1 MANKPRTD
9 AAIARTREQLAADVD
24 VFLKSGNKIKQIP
37 MGLSGQ
43 GPSSGGRKQLVL
55 KPRRA

>member
-1 MANKPRTD
+1 MANRARTD

-24 VFLKSGNKIKQIP
+24 TFLKSGNKIKHIP
-37 MGLSGQ
+37 MGVSGQ
-43 GPSSGGRKQLVL
+43 NPLSGGRKQLVL